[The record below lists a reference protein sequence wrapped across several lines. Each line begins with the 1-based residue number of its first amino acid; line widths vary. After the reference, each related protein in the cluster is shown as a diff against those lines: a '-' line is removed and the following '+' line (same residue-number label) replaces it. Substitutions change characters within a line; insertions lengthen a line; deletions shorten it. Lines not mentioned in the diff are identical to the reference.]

1 MTETS
6 TALPAPGRT
15 RSGSG
20 TAVAAQLVPPVT
32 GVLFWT
38 TKILTT
44 GAGEVASDYLG
55 KSAMPVLE
63 VGLAGVLFVIAM
75 VAQFRATRYSPTT
88 YWLAALMVSVFG
100 TAVADVV
107 HVVLGVSYVVS
118 TLVLAVL
125 LAAVLVV
132 WRRSEG
138 TLSIHSV
145 DSTRRQCFYWATVMT
160 TFALGTAAGD
170 MFARNLGL
178 GYFLPG
184 VIFTGLIVL
193 PLVGW
198 RLGLNGVA
206 AFWTAYIITRPL
218 GASFSDW
225 AAVPPARQGLGLGS
239 GPVALVL
246 FVAIALVLAVTEAV
260 RRREDADTRAVSADT
275 RAVSADTRAVSAD
288 TRAVSADTRA
298 VSADTRAVS
307 ADQL

>member
-1 MTETS
+1 MTDETS
-6 TALPAPGRT
+6 VPPAHARTATLESPHPDA
-15 RSGSG
+15 
-20 TAVAAQLVPPVT
+20 AVALSLVPPVT

-44 GAGEVASDYLG
+44 GAGEVASDYLA
-55 KSAMPVLE
+55 KSAMPILE
-63 VGLAGVLFVIAM
+63 VGIAGLLFLAAM
-75 VAQFRATRYSPTT
+75 AAQFRATRYSPTV

-100 TAVADVV
+100 TAVADIV

-118 TLVLAVL
+118 TIVLAVALAGL
-125 LAAVLVV
+125 LVT

-145 DSTRRQCFYWATVMT
+145 NNARRQRFYWATVMC

-170 MFARNLGL
+170 MFARNLHL
-178 GYFLPG
+178 GYFWPG
-184 VIFTGLIVL
+184 VIFSALIVL
-193 PLVGW
+193 PLVGF

-225 AAVPPARQGLGLGS
+225 AAVPPARGGLDLGS

-246 FVAIALVLAVTEAV
+246 FVAIAVVLAVTEAV
-260 RRREDADTRAVSADT
+260 RRREDAQQDDRIDEGDLQAS
-275 RAVSADTRAVSAD
+275 
-288 TRAVSADTRA
+288 
-298 VSADTRAVS
+298 
-307 ADQL
+307 